1 MKTGLDYEKLM
12 ELLSCEVSKDRSEP
26 YAEGQSFGAEREGT
40 YVERITLKLNGEV
53 QISTWER
60 LPCEIR
66 RCERYTYAPNK
77 SELKYLLKLYGPL
90 KLGESKTIKRVYFD
104 GHWVKV

>member
-26 YAEGQSFGAEREGT
+26 YAEGQAFGAETEGT

-53 QISTWER
+53 KISTWER

-66 RCERYTYAPNK
+66 RCDDTRMRRTNR
-77 SELKYLLKLYGPL
+77 S
-90 KLGESKTIKRVYFD
+90 
-104 GHWVKV
+104 